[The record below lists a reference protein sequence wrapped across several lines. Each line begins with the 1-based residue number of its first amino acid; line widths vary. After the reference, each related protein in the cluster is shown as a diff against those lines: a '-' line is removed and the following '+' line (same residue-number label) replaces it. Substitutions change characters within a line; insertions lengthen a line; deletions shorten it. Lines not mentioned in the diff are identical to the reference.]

1 MPKRSEISLENRIKI
16 KLLHENGKS
25 QKEIAKLVECSR
37 CAVQSAI
44 KRFAQ
49 TGSHSNKPRTGRKR
63 ITTKREDRKL
73 VRESIKN
80 RKKTSSELAA
90 ALSEEAGKPISARTA
105 RRRLGEAGLKGCKA
119 RKKPWLSVA
128 NKRKRYEWALRHKH
142 FTEEDWSN
150 VVWSDESNFEVS
162 LFYCFCYK

>member
-1 MPKRSEISLENRIKI
+1 MPKNSEISLENRVKI
-16 KLLHENGKS
+16 QILHEQGKS
-25 QKEIAKLVECSR
+25 QKEIAKLVKCSR

-49 TGSHSNKPRTGRKR
+49 TGTHANKQRTGRKR
-63 ITTKREDRKL
+63 VTTKREDRKL
-73 VRESIKN
+73 IRESMKD

-90 ALSEEAGKPISARTA
+90 ALSEETGKAISARTA

-119 RKKPWLSVA
+119 RKKPWLSEA
-128 NKRKRYEWALRHKH
+128 NKRKRLEWALRHQH

-162 LFYCFCYK
+162 LFYWVLYQ